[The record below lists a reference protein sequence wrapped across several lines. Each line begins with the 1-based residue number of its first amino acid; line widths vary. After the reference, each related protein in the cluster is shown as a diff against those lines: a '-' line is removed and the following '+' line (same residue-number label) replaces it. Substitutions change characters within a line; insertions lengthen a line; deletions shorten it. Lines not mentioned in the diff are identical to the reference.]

1 MWHADQEHR
10 AAGIA
15 RARRPLIAAAIVGG
29 AILQHIL
36 VAAPPQPASLSPTPQ
51 APPTAPAR
59 PAPAAHLAPGAQGS

>member
-10 AAGIA
+10 ATRVA
-15 RARRPLIAAAIVGG
+15 RARRPLIVAAIIGG

-51 APPTAPAR
+51 APHSAPAH
-59 PAPAAHLAPGAQGS
+59 AATGAQGS